1 MESPAGQRAEEPKE
15 WAKGQHPGSLE
26 SSGARVTKPVLV
38 LSTSAQGPL
47 VRASLSTSPA
57 LPPHG
62 GKAFSYFSSG
72 TLFLAPTPHNMV
84 MGYPIS
90 HVKRETQWQE
100 KSSCH
105 KNSMRMPKGLLL
117 AFPKAHLP

>member
-57 LPPHG
+57 LPPWRKG
-62 GKAFSYFSSG
+62 FQ
-72 TLFLAPTPHNMV
+72 LFLIRDLVSCSHSPQH
-84 MGYPIS
+84 GYGLS
-90 HVKRETQWQE
+90 HFT
-100 KSSCH
+100 C
-105 KNSMRMPKGLLL
+105 
-117 AFPKAHLP
+117 